1 MAYSVNTGTGDFYAP
16 TFSASDFTKERYQ
29 LPGGTADSGF
39 EYGDR
44 WAYTG
49 SDPFWQQAFGNINNY
64 MPYFGEDGSLD
75 SLMVKSGDKTGTVF
89 DYTTQNGQY
98 VPTGMGSQEW
108 DTNSSFRNMA
118 LGTMALTAIP
128 GITEAMQGANA
139 GSTQFFNGAEGILAN
154 GTSVPGANMGL
165 EQILNGLPATGAP
178 SVVDPWATEPGF
190 HAPEGSQYGSTSPG
204 GDPRTWEPAPSGS
217 TTSPTGSPV
226 TPPNTPFPTSAA
238 EIPAWLKSNASWMFP
253 LFGAATGALADRD
266 PQTSTSQTQLPPW
279 LQSLGPDFAKRA
291 GEVANMPYPG
301 QAGFNADQN
310 AAFQQYRDQ
319 ASSPLLGAASGQLQS
334 TLNGDYLK
342 PESNPYLKGMIDQA
356 TQRASGAVNSA
367 FNKGGAWG
375 GSANQELLGRTIGET
390 TNNLNYT
397 NYNAERGRQMT
408 AAGLAPGINSAQQMN
423 TTNLL
428 GAGNQQQQFA
438 QQGLNGPMD
447 WGFKQL
453 QAYGAPFGFNQGNTT
468 TQTQPGPSAFQN
480 IMGGLLTGGAASRW
494 WG

>member
-1 MAYSVNTGTGDFYAP
+1 MAYSVNTGTGDFTAP
-16 TFSASDFTKERYQ
+16 TFSASDFAWTDPYI
-29 LPGGTADSGF
+29 LWNNGDSGA
-39 EYGDR
+39 EWSQGKYD
-44 WAYTG
+44 YVG
-49 SDPFWQQAFGNINNY
+49 SDPWWQNAFSNANNY

-98 VPTGMGSQEW
+98 VPAGMSSQEW
-108 DTNSSFRNMA
+108 DTNSSF
-118 LGTMALTAIP
+118 
-128 GITEAMQGANA
+128 Q
-139 GSTQFFNGAEGILAN
+139 
-154 GTSVPGANMGL
+154 NMGL
-165 EQILNGLPATGAP
+165 AGVLGGALGGAYFSGAFGGAP
-178 SVVDPWATEPGF
+178 AAAT
-190 HAPEGSQYGSTSPG
+190 APTASTGLGGASMGEMLAGAGGSGAATVGGSTSPIF
-204 GDPRTWEPAPSGS
+204 
-217 TTSPTGSPV
+217 TG
-226 TPPNTPFPTSAA
+226 
-238 EIPAWLKSNASWMFP
+238 
-253 LFGAATGALADRD
+253 GAAAVGGSMLPSLSDISKWLPLAGAAAGALAPRD
-266 PQTSTSQTQLPPW
+266 AQTTTSQTQLPPW
-279 LQSLGPDFAKRA
+279 LQQLGPQFAQLA
-291 GEVANMPYPG
+291 QQVGSMPYPG

-423 TTNLL
+423 ATNLL

-447 WGFKQL
+447 WGMKQL
-453 QAYGAPFGFNQGNTT
+453 QAYGAPFGFQQGKTET
-468 TQTQPGPSAFQN
+468 VTQPGPSAFQN
-480 IMGGLLTGGAASRW
+480 ILGGLLAGGSASGW
-494 WG
+494 WK

>member
-16 TFSASDFTKERYQ
+16 TFSASDFGL
-29 LPGGTADSGF
+29 LPTTYSS
-39 EYGDR
+39 YGD
-44 WAYTG
+44 AGFDPLVYSNPYG
-49 SDPFWQQAFGNINNY
+49 YLGNDPFWQNAFASTNNY
-64 MPYFGEDGSLD
+64 QPYFGEDGSLD

-89 DYTTQNGQY
+89 DYTNQNGQY

-108 DTNSSFRNMA
+108 DTNSSF
-118 LGTMALTAIP
+118 
-128 GITEAMQGANA
+128 Q
-139 GSTQFFNGAEGILAN
+139 
-154 GTSVPGANMGL
+154 NMGL
-165 EQILNGLPATGAP
+165 ATVLGGALGGAYFSGAFGGAP
-178 SVVDPWATEPGF
+178 AAAT
-190 HAPEGSQYGSTSPG
+190 APTASTSLGGASMGEMLAGAGGSGAATVGASTSPIF
-204 GDPRTWEPAPSGS
+204 
-217 TTSPTGSPV
+217 TG
-226 TPPNTPFPTSAA
+226 
-238 EIPAWLKSNASWMFP
+238 
-253 LFGAATGALADRD
+253 GAAAGGLGGLSGLSGMIPSDISKWLPLAGAAAGALAPRD
-266 PQTSTSQTQLPPW
+266 AQTSTSQTQLPPW
-279 LQSLGPDFAKRA
+279 LQALGPQFAQLA
-291 GEVANMPYPG
+291 GQVGSMPYPG

-356 TQRASGAVNSA
+356 TQRAGGAVNSA

-408 AAGLAPGINSAQQMN
+408 AAGLAPGVNSAQQMN

-447 WGFKQL
+447 WGMKQL

-480 IMGGLLTGGAASRW
+480 ILGGLLAGGGAAKW

>member
-118 LGTMALTAIP
+118 LGSMLGLGLGSNFLAGNLGGVDTSSMWASADGMTGGGAVAAPTA
-128 GITEAMQGANA
+128 GAPAASMEQMIA
-139 GSTQFFNGAEGILAN
+139 GS
-154 GTSVPGANMGL
+154 
-165 EQILNGLPATGAP
+165 ATGTGGGM
-178 SVVDPWATEPGF
+178 STSGLLSSLGGVGDF
-190 HAPEGSQYGSTSPG
+190 LGSNANWLFPAIGALGGAAASTSPQ
-204 GDPRTWEPAPSGS
+204 
-217 TTSPTGSPV
+217 TT
-226 TPPNTPFPTSAA
+226 
-238 EIPAWLKSNASWMFP
+238 
-253 LFGAATGALADRD
+253 
-266 PQTSTSQTQLPPW
+266 TSQTQLPPH
-279 LQSLGPDFAKRA
+279 LAALGPQFAQLA
-291 GEVANMPYPG
+291 QQVGSMPYPG

-356 TQRASGAVNSA
+356 TQRAGGAVNSA

-390 TNNLNYT
+390 TNNLNFA

-447 WGFKQL
+447 WGMKQL

-480 IMGGLLTGGAASRW
+480 ILGGLLAGGGAAKW

>member
-1 MAYSVNTGTGDFYAP
+1 MAYSVNTGTGDFFAP

-29 LPGGTADSGF
+29 LPGGSADSGF

-44 WAYTG
+44 WAYSG
-49 SDPFWQQAFGNINNY
+49 SDPFWQNAFGNANNY

-89 DYTTQNGQY
+89 DYSTQNGQY

-108 DTNSSFRNMA
+108 DTNSSF
-118 LGTMALTAIP
+118 
-128 GITEAMQGANA
+128 Q
-139 GSTQFFNGAEGILAN
+139 
-154 GTSVPGANMGL
+154 NMGL
-165 EQILNGLPATGAP
+165 ATVLGGALGGAYLSGGLGGAGTAATAPTASTGLGGA
-178 SVVDPWATEPGF
+178 SMGEMLAGAGGSGAATVG
-190 HAPEGSQYGSTSPG
+190 GSTSPII
-204 GDPRTWEPAPSGS
+204 
-217 TTSPTGSPV
+217 TG
-226 TPPNTPFPTSAA
+226 
-238 EIPAWLKSNASWMFP
+238 
-253 LFGAATGALADRD
+253 GAAAGGLGGLSGLSGMIPSDISKWLPLAGAAVGALAPRD
-266 PQTSTSQTQLPPW
+266 AQTATSQTQLPPW
-279 LQSLGPDFAKRA
+279 LQALGPQFAQLA
-291 GEVANMPYPG
+291 GQVGSMPYPG
-301 QAGFNADQN
+301 QAGFNQDQN

-356 TQRASGAVNSA
+356 TQRAGGAVNSA

-408 AAGLAPGINSAQQMN
+408 AAGLAPGVNSAQQMN

-447 WGFKQL
+447 WSMKQL
-453 QAYGAPFGFNQGNTT
+453 SAYGAPFGFNQGNTT

>member
-1 MAYSVNTGTGDFYAP
+1 MAYSVNTGTGDFFAP
-16 TFSASDFTKERYQ
+16 TFSASDFTKQRVQ
-29 LPGGTADSGF
+29 LPGGSADSGF
-39 EYGDR
+39 EYADQWG
-44 WAYTG
+44 YSG
-49 SDPFWQQAFGNINNY
+49 SDPFWRNAFSSPNNY

-108 DTNSSFRNMA
+108 DTNSSFQNMA
-118 LGTMALTAIP
+118 LASMLGL
-128 GITEAMQGANA
+128 GLGSNFLA
-139 GSTQFFNGAEGILAN
+139 GSLGGTTGATGGAGSLGTTAMDGAVGAVAGGSGSGSLLGLEGLA
-154 GTSVPGANMGL
+154 GSVP
-165 EQILNGLPATGAP
+165 T
-178 SVVDPWATEPGF
+178 
-190 HAPEGSQYGSTSPG
+190 
-204 GDPRTWEPAPSGS
+204 
-217 TTSPTGSPV
+217 
-226 TPPNTPFPTSAA
+226 AA
-238 EIPAWLKSNASWMFP
+238 
-253 LFGAATGALADRD
+253 GAATGGSVLSGLQNMIPSDISKWLPLAGAAAGALAPRD
-266 PQTSTSQTQLPPW
+266 AQTTTSQTQLPPW
-279 LQSLGPDFAKRA
+279 LQALGPQFAQLA
-291 GEVANMPYPG
+291 GQVGSMPYPG

-319 ASSPLLGAASGQLQS
+319 ASSPLLGATSNQLQS

-356 TQRASGAVNSA
+356 TQRAGGAVNSA

-408 AAGLAPGINSAQQMN
+408 AAGLAPGVNSAQQMN

>member
-1 MAYSVNTGTGDFYAP
+1 MAYSVNTGTGDFTAP
-16 TFSASDFTKERYQ
+16 TFSASDFAWTDPYI
-29 LPGGTADSGF
+29 LWNNGDSGA
-39 EYGDR
+39 EWSQGKYD
-44 WAYTG
+44 YVG
-49 SDPFWQQAFGNINNY
+49 SDPWWQNAFSNANNY

-89 DYTTQNGQY
+89 DYSTQNGQY

-108 DTNSSFRNMA
+108 DTNSSF
-118 LGTMALTAIP
+118 
-128 GITEAMQGANA
+128 Q
-139 GSTQFFNGAEGILAN
+139 
-154 GTSVPGANMGL
+154 NMGL
-165 EQILNGLPATGAP
+165 LGVLGGALGGAYLSGGLGGAGTAATAPTASTSLGGA
-178 SVVDPWATEPGF
+178 SMSEMLAGAGGSGAATVG
-190 HAPEGSQYGSTSPG
+190 GSTSPIF
-204 GDPRTWEPAPSGS
+204 
-217 TTSPTGSPV
+217 TG
-226 TPPNTPFPTSAA
+226 
-238 EIPAWLKSNASWMFP
+238 
-253 LFGAATGALADRD
+253 GAAAVGGSMLPSLSDLSKWMPLAGAAVGALAPTD
-266 PQTSTSQTQLPPW
+266 PQTTTSQTQLPPW
-279 LQSLGPDFAKRA
+279 LQQLGPQFAQLA
-291 GEVANMPYPG
+291 QQVGSMPYPG

-319 ASSPLLGAASGQLQS
+319 ASSPLLGAASSQLQS
-334 TLNGDYLK
+334 TLNGDFLK
-342 PESNPYLKGMIDQA
+342 PESNPYLQGMIDQSTA
-356 TQRASGAVNSA
+356 RAGGAVNSA

-447 WGFKQL
+447 WGMKQL

-480 IMGGLLTGGAASRW
+480 ILGGLLAGGGAAKW

>member
-1 MAYSVNTGTGDFYAP
+1 MAYSVNTGTGDFFAP

-29 LPGGTADSGF
+29 LPGGSADSGF

-44 WAYTG
+44 WAYSG
-49 SDPFWQQAFGNINNY
+49 SDPFWQNAFGNANNY

-89 DYTTQNGQY
+89 DYSTQNGQY

-108 DTNSSFRNMA
+108 DTNSSFQNMA
-118 LGTMALTAIP
+118 LASMLGL
-128 GITEAMQGANA
+128 GLGSNFLA
-139 GSTQFFNGAEGILAN
+139 GSLG
-154 GTSVPGANMGL
+154 GTTG
-165 EQILNGLPATGAP
+165 ATGAG
-178 SVVDPWATEPGF
+178 SLGATAMDG
-190 HAPEGSQYGSTSPG
+190 AVGAVAG
-204 GDPRTWEPAPSGS
+204 GSGS
-217 TTSPTGSPV
+217 GSLLGLEGLAGSVPT
-226 TPPNTPFPTSAA
+226 A
-238 EIPAWLKSNASWMFP
+238 
-253 LFGAATGALADRD
+253 AATGGSVLSGLQNMIPSDISKWLPLAGAAAGALAPRD
-266 PQTSTSQTQLPPW
+266 AQTTTSQTQLPPW
-279 LQSLGPDFAKRA
+279 LQALGPQFAQLA
-291 GEVANMPYPG
+291 GQVGSMPYPG
-301 QAGFNADQN
+301 QAGFNSDQN

-319 ASSPLLGAASGQLQS
+319 ASSPLLGATSNQLQS

-356 TQRASGAVNSA
+356 TQRAGGAVNSA

-408 AAGLAPGINSAQQMN
+408 AAGLAPGVNSAQQMN

-447 WGFKQL
+447 WGCKQL

>member
-1 MAYSVNTGTGDFYAP
+1 MAYSVNTGTGDFFAP

-29 LPGGTADSGF
+29 LPGGSADSGF
-39 EYGDR
+39 EWGDR
-44 WAYTG
+44 WAYSG
-49 SDPFWQQAFGNINNY
+49 SDPFWQNAFGNANNY
-64 MPYFGEDGSLD
+64 MPYFGDDGSLD

-108 DTNSSFRNMA
+108 DTNSSFQNMGLAGVLGGA
-118 LGTMALTAIP
+118 LGGAYLSGAFGGAPTAATTAAP
-128 GITEAMQGANA
+128 SVGSA
-139 GSTQFFNGAEGILAN
+139 GLAEGIGYA
-154 GTSVPGANMGL
+154 SQVPGAVGGAMDGAAGAVAGGFGEGSMMGL
-165 EQILNGLPATGAP
+165 EGYAGAAPTAASGAMTGASVLNGAQNL
-178 SVVDPWATEPGF
+178 V
-190 HAPEGSQYGSTSPG
+190 
-204 GDPRTWEPAPSGS
+204 
-217 TTSPTGSPV
+217 
-226 TPPNTPFPTSAA
+226 PNDISK
-238 EIPAWLKSNASWMFP
+238 WFP
-253 LFGAATGALADRD
+253 LAGAAIGALAPRD
-266 PQTSTSQTQLPPW
+266 AQTTTSQTQLPPW
-279 LQSLGPDFAKRA
+279 LQQLGPQFAQLA
-291 GEVANMPYPG
+291 GQVGSMPYPG

-319 ASSPLLGAASGQLQS
+319 ASSPLLGATSNQLQS

-356 TQRASGAVNSA
+356 TQRAGGAVNSA

-408 AAGLAPGINSAQQMN
+408 AAGLAPGVNSAQQMN

-447 WGFKQL
+447 WGMKQL
-453 QAYGAPFGFNQGNTT
+453 GAYGAPFGFNQGNTT

>member
-16 TFSASDFTKERYQ
+16 TFSASDFAYEAPFQTQ
-29 LPGGTADSGF
+29 WGDSPEWTLGKWG
-39 EYGDR
+39 Y
-44 WAYTG
+44 AG
-49 SDPFWQQAFGNINNY
+49 SDPFWQNAFNSPNNY
-64 MPYFGEDGSLD
+64 MPSFSDDGVLQ

-89 DYTTQNGQY
+89 DYTNQNGQY
-98 VPTGMGSQEW
+98 VPTGMNNQTW
-108 DTNSSFRNMA
+108 DTNSSF
-118 LGTMALTAIP
+118 
-128 GITEAMQGANA
+128 Q
-139 GSTQFFNGAEGILAN
+139 
-154 GTSVPGANMGL
+154 NMGL
-165 EQILNGLPATGAP
+165 AGVLGGALGGAYFSGAFGGAP
-178 SVVDPWATEPGF
+178 AAAT
-190 HAPEGSQYGSTSPG
+190 APTASTGLGGASMGEMLAGAGGSGAATVGGSTSPIF
-204 GDPRTWEPAPSGS
+204 
-217 TTSPTGSPV
+217 TG
-226 TPPNTPFPTSAA
+226 
-238 EIPAWLKSNASWMFP
+238 
-253 LFGAATGALADRD
+253 GAAAVGGSMLPSLSDISKWLPLAGAAAGALAPRD
-266 PQTSTSQTQLPPW
+266 AQTTTSQTQLPPW
-279 LQSLGPDFAKRA
+279 LQQLGPQFAQLA
-291 GEVANMPYPG
+291 QQVGSMPYPG

-319 ASSPLLGAASGQLQS
+319 ASNPMLGAAQNQLTS
-334 TLNGDYLK
+334 TLNGDFLK
-342 PESNPYLKGMIDQA
+342 PESNPYLKGMIDQSTA
-356 TQRASGAVNSA
+356 RAGGAVNSA

-447 WGFKQL
+447 WGMKQL

-480 IMGGLLTGGAASRW
+480 IMGGLLAGGGAAGW
-494 WG
+494 WK

>member
-1 MAYSVNTGTGDFYAP
+1 MAYSVNTGTGDFTAP
-16 TFSASDFTKERYQ
+16 TFSASDFAWTDPYI
-29 LPGGTADSGF
+29 LWNNGDSGA
-39 EYGDR
+39 EWSQGKYD
-44 WAYTG
+44 YVG
-49 SDPFWQQAFGNINNY
+49 SDPWWQNAFSNANNY

-98 VPTGMGSQEW
+98 VPAGMSSQEW
-108 DTNSSFRNMA
+108 DTNSSF
-118 LGTMALTAIP
+118 
-128 GITEAMQGANA
+128 Q
-139 GSTQFFNGAEGILAN
+139 
-154 GTSVPGANMGL
+154 NMGL
-165 EQILNGLPATGAP
+165 AGVLGGALGGAYFSGAFGGAP
-178 SVVDPWATEPGF
+178 AAAT
-190 HAPEGSQYGSTSPG
+190 APTASTGLGGASMGEMLAGAGGSGAATVGGSTSPIF
-204 GDPRTWEPAPSGS
+204 
-217 TTSPTGSPV
+217 TG
-226 TPPNTPFPTSAA
+226 
-238 EIPAWLKSNASWMFP
+238 
-253 LFGAATGALADRD
+253 GAAAVGGSMLPSLSDISKWLPLAGAAAGALAPRD
-266 PQTSTSQTQLPPW
+266 AQTTTSQTQLPPW
-279 LQSLGPDFAKRA
+279 LQQLGPQFAQLA
-291 GEVANMPYPG
+291 QQVGSMPYPG

-447 WGFKQL
+447 WGMKQL

-480 IMGGLLTGGAASRW
+480 IMGGLLAGGGAAGW
-494 WG
+494 WK

>member
-1 MAYSVNTGTGDFYAP
+1 MAYEVNTGTGMFQAP
-16 TFSASDFTKERYQ
+16 TFSASDFGWIDPMY
-29 LPGGTADSGF
+29 LYSDDNGTHYSDGK
-39 EYGDR
+39 YG
-44 WAYTG
+44 YTG
-49 SDPFWQQAFGNINNY
+49 SDPFWQQAFGAQSNY
-64 MPYFGEDGSLD
+64 MPGFTEDGALQG
-75 SLMVKSGDKTGTVF
+75 LMVKSGEKTGTVF
-89 DYTTQNGQY
+89 DYGLQDGQY
-98 VPTGMGSQEW
+98 VPTGMNSTPW
-108 DTNSSFRNMA
+108 DTNSSFQNKSLLAIAAAM
-118 LGTMALTAIP
+118 IP
-128 GITEAMQGANA
+128 GINEAMQGANA
-139 GSTQFFNGAEGILAN
+139 GAGSVGGIADLGNTALEGVPSW
-154 GTSVPGANMGL
+154 TSA
-165 EQILNGLPATGAP
+165 GAP
-178 SVVDPWATEPGF
+178 AAGSIPDPWMTEPGF
-190 HAPEGSQYGSTSPG
+190 HAPVGSEYGPAATG
-204 GDPRTWEPAPSGS
+204 GDPRMWEPAPSGS

-226 TPPNTPFPTSAA
+226 TPPSTPFPTNAA
-238 EIPAWLKSNASWMFP
+238 EILPWIKSNASWMLP
-253 LFGAATGALADRD
+253 LFGGAAGALASTD

-291 GEVANMPYPG
+291 SEVANMPYPG

-319 ASSPLLGAASGQLQS
+319 ASSPLLGAASNQLQS
-334 TLNGDYLK
+334 TLNGDFLK

-356 TQRASGAVNSA
+356 TQRAGGAVNSA

-408 AAGLAPGINSAQQMN
+408 AAGLAPGVNSAQQMN

-447 WGFKQL
+447 WGMKQL